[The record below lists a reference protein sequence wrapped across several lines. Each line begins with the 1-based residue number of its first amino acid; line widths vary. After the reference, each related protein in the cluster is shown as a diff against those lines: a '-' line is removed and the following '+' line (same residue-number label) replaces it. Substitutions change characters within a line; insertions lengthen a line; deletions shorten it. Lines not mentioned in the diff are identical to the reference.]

1 MKTEL
6 ETTKSENIAL
16 EGQTQNIDPNAPSS
30 IGGITQNMQNMGAS
44 GAAFQASIP
53 EGQGLTTVTGPIQ
66 TTTRRIITTT
76 NNVPIE
82 NISINNINGTALG
95 TTKTTTTT
103 TTTHYNLGQT
113 EGSNIQ
119 MIQGQGG
126 SGMVMGVGGGVE
138 DQAQD
143 IAYSSNTGM
152 RAGAGAAAAL
162 GKMTTTTTTT
172 ETKYNLGQTQGQ
184 IIQREGG
191 GVVMGVGGGVE
202 DNALDATYSSNT
214 GQNLGAAGAKMTTT
228 TTTTKTQYDLGQTQG
243 QIIQGQGAGLVMGV
257 EGHAQD
263 SALDANYSSN
273 TGQGLGAAPI
283 WIRHGCRHCKKN
295 C

>member
-143 IAYSSNTGM
+143 I
-152 RAGAGAAAAL
+152 
-162 GKMTTTTTTT
+162 
-172 ETKYNLGQTQGQ
+172 
-184 IIQREGG
+184 
-191 GVVMGVGGGVE
+191 
-202 DNALDATYSSNT
+202 TYSSNT
-214 GQNLGAAGAKMTTT
+214 GHNCRCIYTGFSGTALPDHGTDRRPDAQNSLSYVGKYQQLLLYKLFTHPSDTDDPDRTYGQGAAGRNSADPV
-228 TTTTKTQYDLGQTQG
+228 QSFC
-243 QIIQGQGAGLVMGV
+243 
-257 EGHAQD
+257 D
-263 SALDANYSSN
+263 SRMLF
-273 TGQGLGAAPI
+273 
-283 WIRHGCRHCKKN
+283 HH
-295 C
+295 